1 MRVERVMTRDVC
13 VVTPETPLKDVA
25 ALLTGR
31 HISGA
36 PVCDADGA
44 VLGVVSEAD
53 ILRKTEGLSP
63 EIGGRMRWFFRRV
76 DGELEKI
83 AARTAGE
90 AMTSPALTIRPTQQ
104 VSDAA
109 RLMIEHR
116 INRLPVVAG
125 GRLVGIVSRADLLR
139 AFERADD
146 ELERE
151 IREEVLRGELWLAPE
166 AFDVRVED
174 GIVTLR
180 GIVHTREEAD
190 DVIRFVR
197 RVPGVLE
204 VSADLAT
211 TA

>member
-1 MRVERVMTRDVC
+1 
-13 VVTPETPLKDVA
+13 
-25 ALLTGR
+25 
-31 HISGA
+31 
-36 PVCDADGA
+36 
-44 VLGVVSEAD
+44 
-53 ILRKTEGLSP
+53 
-63 EIGGRMRWFFRRV
+63 MRWLLRRV
-76 DGELEKI
+76 DGELEKV

-116 INRLPVVAG
+116 INRLPVVTG

-166 AFDVRVED
+166 AFDVHVED
-174 GIVTLR
+174 GVVTLR
-180 GIVHTREEAD
+180 GIVRTREEAD
-190 DVIRFVR
+190 DVVRFVR

>member
-1 MRVERVMTRDVC
+1 MRVERLMTRDVL
-13 VVTPETPLKDVA
+13 VVAPDTPLKDVA
-25 ALLTGR
+25 ALLTGK
-31 HISGA
+31 HISGV
-36 PVCDADGA
+36 PVCDATGA

-53 ILRKTEGLSP
+53 ILRKTEGVPP
-63 EIGGRMRWFFRRV
+63 EIGGRMRWLLRRV
-76 DGELEKI
+76 DGELAKV

-116 INRLPVVAG
+116 INRLPVVTG

-166 AFDVRVED
+166 AFHVRVED
-174 GIVTLR
+174 GVVTLR
-180 GIVHTREEAD
+180 GLVRTREEAD